1 MLFTFNTMGLGIS
14 RGECDKQIKTIEDA
28 LAAAHKKK
36 LDALKKDT
44 TEVMELMGCPDTD
57 PANLG
62 SCLADMLAKRKEE
75 EERAAEAAAAEADD
89 DLVPEEGGP
98 PPEEAMEEAMAP
110 AEAVAA
116 QMIVPLQP
124 WHGGHY

>member
-1 MLFTFNTMGLGIS
+1 MGLGIS
-14 RGECDKQIKTIEDA
+14 REECDKQIKTIEDA

-57 PANLG
+57 PVNLNR
-62 SCLADMLAKRKEE
+62 CLADMLQRRKEKDD
-75 EERAAEAAAAEADD
+75 AAAAAEAEAAEAEGDPPSDD
-89 DLVPEEGGP
+89 DELVPEDDSGP
-98 PPEEAMEEAMAP
+98 PPAEALAEP
-110 AEAVAA
+110 AEVAA

-124 WHGGHY
+124 WYGGHY